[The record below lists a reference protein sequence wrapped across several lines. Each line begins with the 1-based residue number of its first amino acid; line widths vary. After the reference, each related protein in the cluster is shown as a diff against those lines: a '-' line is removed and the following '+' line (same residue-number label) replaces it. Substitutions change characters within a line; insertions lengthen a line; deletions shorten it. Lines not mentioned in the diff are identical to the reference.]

1 MVFNDAFILKLM
13 SRSGMVILTIQYYM
27 KFFILTN
34 TIYYWMRLITM
45 WRILQIEE
53 NAIHQSWRPTGRT
66 VSEICIILHIIQK
79 LNSLK
84 KYIVLIVI
92 QNISKFLTTFTLR
105 RLSSKLWLI
114 SQDGFS
120 QKLIYFV
127 LGQPWTPFF
136 FKIHEETKW
145 GLLKL
150 VVIKTRWYLKKKQPN
165 SHCEKTNYKN
175 TADI

>member
-1 MVFNDAFILKLM
+1 MFFTERKTKLQFHVLDDQVSQNPWWQSRVFCCTFWKGMVFNDAFILKLM

-92 QNISKFLTTFTLR
+92 QNISKFLTMAMCQGMDCTF
-105 RLSSKLWLI
+105 
-114 SQDGFS
+114 
-120 QKLIYFV
+120 
-127 LGQPWTPFF
+127 
-136 FKIHEETKW
+136 
-145 GLLKL
+145 
-150 VVIKTRWYLKKKQPN
+150 
-165 SHCEKTNYKN
+165 
-175 TADI
+175 A